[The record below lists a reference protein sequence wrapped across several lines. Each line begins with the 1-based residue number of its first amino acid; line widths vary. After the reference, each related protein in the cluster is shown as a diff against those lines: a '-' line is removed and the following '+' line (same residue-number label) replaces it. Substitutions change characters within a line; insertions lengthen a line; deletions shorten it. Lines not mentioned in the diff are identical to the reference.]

1 MKINA
6 YLTFNGN
13 CEAAMRFY
21 AQSLGGTIDPINTFG
36 DTPACDH
43 VPADYRDKIMHARLN
58 VGDQVLMASDN
69 MPGEN
74 SDSNGSNGATIALNV
89 DSVAEA
95 GRVFKA
101 LSENGKVIMPL
112 DKTFWA
118 VSFGMLVDQF
128 GVSWMVNCEREA

>member
-13 CEAAMRFY
+13 CEEAMRFY
-21 AQSLGGTIDPINTFG
+21 ARSLGGTLDPINTFG

-43 VPADYRDKIMHARLN
+43 VPADYRDKIMHARLT

-69 MPGEN
+69 MPDYPYDGVKGC
-74 SDSNGSNGATIALNV
+74 SIALNV
-89 DSVAEA
+89 DSIAEA
-95 GRVFKA
+95 QRVFAA
-101 LSENGKVIMPL
+101 LSEQGQVIMPL

-118 VSFGMLVDQF
+118 VSFGMLVDRF
-128 GVSWMVNCEREA
+128 GVPWLVNCEHDA

>member
-13 CEAAMRFY
+13 CEEAMRFY
-21 AQSLGGTIDPINTFG
+21 ASCLGGTLDPINTFG

-43 VPADYRDKIMHARLN
+43 VPADYRDKIMHARLT

-69 MPGEN
+69 MPDYPYDGVKGC
-74 SDSNGSNGATIALNV
+74 SIALNV
-89 DSVAEA
+89 DSIAEA
-95 GRVFKA
+95 QRVFAA
-101 LSENGKVIMPL
+101 LSEQGQVIMPL

-118 VSFGMLVDQF
+118 VSFGMLVDRF
-128 GVSWMVNCEREA
+128 GVPWLVNCEHDA